1 MKKIF
6 FIITLIAAVGL
17 TSCQQDTVG
26 VSKVTTYATLTLKD
40 GSPVFWPL
48 NTPFVDPTIYTAM
61 EGDKDITDKVVISGS
76 VNAQKG
82 GAYTLTYKAQNSDGF
97 WASTSRTVYVY
108 DTSAPLNGFFSSTI
122 VRNNNGT
129 VGKRGPFSIL
139 VFGIGNDQ
147 YWIEDLLGGWYYI
160 GSNYGVAYA
169 GRGIIQMNADNT
181 ISVVS
186 AVALPWGYPCKFY
199 DTSTFDLST
208 NTINLKVIMADQVK
222 MLFDVTL
229 SNPTPLK

>member
-26 VSKVTTYATLTLKD
+26 VSRVTTFAILTLK
-40 GSPVFWPL
+40 GASPLFWPL
-48 NTPFVDPTIYTAM
+48 NTPFVDPGYTAM
-61 EGDKDITDKVVISGS
+61 EGENDITDKVIVVGT

-82 GAYTLTYKAQNSDGF
+82 GVYTLTYKAQNSDGF

-108 DTSAPLNGFFSSTI
+108 EPTAPLNGFFSSKI

-129 VGKRGPFSIL
+129 VGQRGPFTIL
-139 VFGIGNDQ
+139 LFGVGNDR
-147 YWIEDLLGGWYYI
+147 YWIQDLLGGWYSI
-160 GSNYGVAYA
+160 GSNYGAAYA
-169 GRGIIQMNADNT
+169 GRGVIQMNADNT
-181 ISVVS
+181 ISIVS
-186 AVALPWGYPCKFY
+186 AEPLAWGYPCKFY
-199 DTSTFDLST
+199 DTSTFDLAT
-208 NTINLKVIMADQVK
+208 KTIKLKVIMADQLK

-229 SNPTPLK
+229 SNPTPLN